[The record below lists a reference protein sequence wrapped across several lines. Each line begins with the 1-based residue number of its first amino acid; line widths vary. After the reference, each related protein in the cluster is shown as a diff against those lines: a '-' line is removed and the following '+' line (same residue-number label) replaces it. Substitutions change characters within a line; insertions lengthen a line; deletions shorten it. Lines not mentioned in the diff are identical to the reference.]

1 MKWTSLT
8 LDFSKI
14 RKLWQHSA
22 AMLRTMGTL
31 VLCTFLFFLLIGL
44 AAFANSKLDRAPVSP
59 MKGWAAAI
67 SNAFFIDA
75 MGLEIPHLQK
85 DPKSS
90 SFSESS
96 MFSFA
101 FRLLTDVNLK
111 DPRTFLARE
120 VPGLGADKAILLR
133 KPTGT
138 ADDLIGP
145 EDYSP
150 SEDADKGDPAPSG
163 GPNAVGA
170 SPSATDSAQPEATP
184 HPSEAANSAAPNPSA
199 TPKAGQAA
207 DEKVVLVY
215 SSHNRESYLP
225 NLKNVTDPDKAY
237 SATTNVT
244 LVGDRLA
251 AQLEKRGVGAVNYNT
266 DYTNVVKNFN
276 YLYSYKYSNKTVK
289 EAFAAH
295 PEIQFVFDIHRDSL
309 KRSKTTTTIDGKA
322 YAQIYFIIGQRNPHW
337 QKNEAFAAQIHELLE
352 KRMPGLSR
360 GIWGKTPHEGNAEYN
375 QTLANNSVLL
385 EIGGPYNSLEECYRT
400 ADILAEVIA
409 ELAGGAV
416 KADAPKASGGK
427 EG

>member
-8 LDFSKI
+8 LDLSKI
-14 RKLWQHSA
+14 RKLWQRA
-22 AMLRTMGTL
+22 TAMLRTMGTL
-31 VLCTFLFFLLIGL
+31 VLCTFLLFLLIGL

-85 DPKSS
+85 DPESS

-120 VPGLGADKAILLR
+120 VPGLNADKAILLR
-133 KPTGT
+133 KPAGTG
-138 ADDLIGP
+138 DDFSGP
-145 EDYSP
+145 EDYTPSENTGKGTDPGFPDPNAAAQSP
-150 SEDADKGDPAPSG
+150 SPSDHPEPDSTPQPTGEKASSPKPA
-163 GPNAVGA
+163 
-170 SPSATDSAQPEATP
+170 
-184 HPSEAANSAAPNPSA
+184 A
-199 TPKAGQAA
+199 TPKAGHST
-207 DEKVVLVY
+207 DEKIVLIY

-225 NLKNVTDPDKAY
+225 NLNNVTDPDKAY
-237 SATTNVT
+237 SAKTNVT

-266 DYTNVVKNFN
+266 DYTSVVKNFN

-295 PEIQFVFDIHRDSL
+295 PEIKFVFDVHRDSL
-309 KRSKTTTTIDGKA
+309 KRSKTTATINGKA

-352 KRMPGLSR
+352 NRMPGLSR

-375 QTLANNSVLL
+375 QTLADNSVLV

-409 ELAGGAV
+409 ELANGAL
-416 KADAPKASGGK
+416 KADAPQASSGK